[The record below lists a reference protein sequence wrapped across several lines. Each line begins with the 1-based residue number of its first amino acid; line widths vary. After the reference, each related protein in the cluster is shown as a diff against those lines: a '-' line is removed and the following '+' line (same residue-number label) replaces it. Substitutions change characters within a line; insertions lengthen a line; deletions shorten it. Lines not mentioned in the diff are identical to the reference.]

1 MSTPALLE
9 NAIAQKEILG
19 KSFLLADTTYKLIIK
34 DSILL
39 SPVITQDIDHP
50 DQLPFFHRGH
60 RGLPIR
66 IWNYQGNFRFDCV
79 KSHRERR

>member
-39 SPVITQDIDHP
+39 SPVITQDINRSPGPVAFILSQRTQRPTNSD
-50 DQLPFFHRGH
+50 LKLSRKF
-60 RGLPIR
+60 
-66 IWNYQGNFRFDCV
+66 
-79 KSHRERR
+79 